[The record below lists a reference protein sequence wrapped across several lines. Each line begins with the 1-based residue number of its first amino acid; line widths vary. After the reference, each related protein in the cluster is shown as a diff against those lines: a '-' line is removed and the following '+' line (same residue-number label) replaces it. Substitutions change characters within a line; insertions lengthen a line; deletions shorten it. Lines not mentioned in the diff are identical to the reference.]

1 MWDVEINIAG
11 YRFARRTPDHR
22 RHLQALAPWLPWR
35 ATDPRRPHVA

>member
-22 RHLQALAPWLPWR
+22 RHLSALARLPWR
-35 ATDPRRPHVA
+35 PIPPRRPHAA